1 MSLTSTDLQNLLP
14 KTAEVGRTQEIQDR
28 RNEAGQL
35 QAAERFSIEVEGQT
49 KKVHDPPRAQGN
61 RIEKRRRDEA
71 KKGGG
76 GPGEKAGEKA
86 GGRADGAA
94 PDGDAAGSPE
104 AAEAAGTAD
113 ARSRPGGVLGHY
125 VDVRV

>member
-1 MSLTSTDLQNLLP
+1 LTSTDLQNLLP

-49 KKVHDPPRAQGN
+49 KKVHDPTRAQGN

-76 GPGEKAGEKA
+76 GPGEKAG
-86 GGRADGAA
+86 GRADGAA

-104 AAEAAGTAD
+104 AAGTAD
-113 ARSRPGGVLGHY
+113 ARSRPGGELGHY